1 MDMGFLFFC
10 SKDENVWVPDIR
22 DSYKENVCLLK
33 VAELCMLNG

>member
-10 SKDENVWVPDIR
+10 SKDENVWVPDISN
-22 DSYKENVCLLK
+22 SYTEKVYLLK